1 MSESLYQLIAM
12 AARPAFLILAALI
25 VLRGSRIL
33 LSEHHARKKL
43 LRRLPDAGMV
53 GEMRDIESDKS
64 YPLPREGTLGSGRGC
79 DIRLKGLRR
88 RQVSFAFVE
97 GKGMLLTPARRRSA
111 TWLDGVPLS
120 RPAYALHGALLRA
133 GGYTLCVR
141 LFAGL
146 NVPDAAQLHDHW
158 QPAYEEDFYAP
169 DQTGMPSA
177 QNPYG
182 VYWPVQEP
190 ASDEEV
196 PLFDLTPPA
205 PEEEAPPSEP
215 APQPEPAPAENAA
228 PVVRHRRSDRRRA
241 K

>member
-215 APQPEPAPAENAA
+215 APQLEPAPAENAA

>member
-25 VLRGSRIL
+25 VLRGSQIL

-177 QNPYG
+177 QTPYG

>member
-12 AARPAFLILAALI
+12 AARPVFLILAALI

>member
-25 VLRGSRIL
+25 VLRGRQLL

-228 PVVRHRRSDRRRA
+228 PVARQRRSDSTRG